1 MRTLRTFKNI
11 NIVLL
16 SQILTFYSLGFVLEK
31 KKNKHLMSFC
41 VMLDIIH
48 AGTIQ
53 KMVFHIA
60 YKQRSSLLGM

>member
-31 KKNKHLMSFC
+31 KTKHLMSFC